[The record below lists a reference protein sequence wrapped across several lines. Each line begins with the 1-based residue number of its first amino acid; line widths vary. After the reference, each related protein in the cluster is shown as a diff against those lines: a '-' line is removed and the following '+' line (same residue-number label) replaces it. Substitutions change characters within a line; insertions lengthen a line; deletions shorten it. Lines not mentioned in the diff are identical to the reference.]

1 MLSQSTAERLRRQAA
16 TEVPE
21 SAADSRAGGTA
32 ATARSPAA
40 RSPRTAIITPRASAA
55 AGQAAPAP
63 SRSPA
68 VRSPQT
74 AVNPAQTSASV
85 SAPEKST
92 ITPSIMLPRS
102 SSAGPTRRM
111 IIFRQTAS
119 ARAPIRFPF
128 SKARHLFWTAPARL
142 RLLTA
147 LWTAAS

>member
-21 SAADSRAGGTA
+21 SAADSRAGRTA

-63 SRSPA
+63 SRSP
-68 VRSPQT
+68 

>member
-21 SAADSRAGGTA
+21 SAADSRAGRTA

-102 SSAGPTRRM
+102 SSAGPTRR

>member
-21 SAADSRAGGTA
+21 SAADSRAGRTA

-63 SRSPA
+63 SRAP
-68 VRSPQT
+68 

-128 SKARHLFWTAPARL
+128 SKARHLFWTVPARL